1 LLASFG
7 KFCEPSFG
15 HAGLGHQG
23 STKSK
28 TKNPTTTMTM
38 VPTTTTTARIIIAA
52 VSWMLASSNNN
63 VYFQAAEAF
72 RPSLPSR
79 RCAVALSSSASK
91 NHKRSSSS
99 NSGSSTFFSFPTAV
113 RNSRQ
118 QQQQHSEE
126 CPNDTEAKVLRRKH
140 DSNNRRRRQLL
151 HDGLLTILG
160 LTSSLGMQ
168 LTNDPAAWASDD
180 VVAPPTTVAMCEKT
194 ASTGNP
200 VNCVS
205 TASIRQFDSYAPP
218 WTWQD
223 DRLSADAIIAR
234 LKGAIAV
241 DPNLTLI
248 AQTSDTLVVTAARN
262 AFCTDQIIFRVN
274 GIDRAVTF
282 SSRQISGPDGVSD
295 FGANRKR
302 LERIRQATKVLS
314 IMGSELDSAD
324 ATAPRESVTDQLKAF
339 WGLQSGGGYE
349 SVLLDE
355 DEAY

>member
-1 LLASFG
+1 L
-7 KFCEPSFG
+7 
-15 HAGLGHQG
+15 
-23 STKSK
+23 
-28 TKNPTTTMTM
+28 
-38 VPTTTTTARIIIAA
+38 
-52 VSWMLASSNNN
+52 
-63 VYFQAAEAF
+63 
-72 RPSLPSR
+72 R
-79 RCAVALSSSASK
+79 RC
-91 NHKRSSSS
+91 
-99 NSGSSTFFSFPTAV
+99 
-113 RNSRQ
+113 
-118 QQQQHSEE
+118 
-126 CPNDTEAKVLRRKH
+126 NDV
-140 DSNNRRRRQLL
+140 SNNRRRRLL
-151 HDGLLTILG
+151 HDGLLTLFG
-160 LTSSLGMQ
+160 VTTSSLGVM
-168 LTNDPAAWASDD
+168 LLANNPTAWASDD

-223 DRLSADAIIAR
+223 DNNLSADAIIAR

-248 AQTSDTLVVTAARN
+248 AQTSDTLVVTAQRN

-282 SSRQISGPDGVSD
+282 SSRQVSGPDGVSD

-302 LERIRQATKVLS
+302 LERIRQSTKVLS

-355 DEAY
+355 EEAY